1 MRRLALHPGS
11 GCLAAITHHFKHL
24 SNQILCMFMQ
34 QSSLQAGFAV
44 VAEVVILFIY
54 LLFFSF
60 LAMINV
66 SLVEV
71 IVNLVHD

>member
-1 MRRLALHPGS
+1 
-11 GCLAAITHHFKHL
+11 
-24 SNQILCMFMQ
+24 MQ
-34 QSSLQAGFAV
+34 HSSLQAGFAV

-54 LLFFSF
+54 LLF

-71 IVNLVHD
+71 IVNLVH